1 MIHLL
6 AMLLYRTC
14 GWCLAHAT
22 NDPENCLLRQTVLGP
37 FLLDRGPSSDRHER
51 GASIPTW
58 NFNSRRR
65 GLSKLDRFAGTDGR
79 WDAQLQW
86 PTGAVGMVS
95 PTNLGCRPSEQ
106 TGRPAASRKISLS
119 RGVSAVLDNGR
130 LHKNRLGCN
139 ERSNCSFNYR
149 ALPCPNIEPRTY
161 FKGNTACRFSMTTC
175 RHVAIPY
182 HFRFG
187 CSNRRLL

>member
-1 MIHLL
+1 LL
-6 AMLLYRTC
+6 CFYIALVA
-14 GWCLAHAT
+14 GVFPASAHAT
-22 NDPENCLLRQTVLGP
+22 NDPENGLLRQTVLGP
-37 FLLDRGPSSDRHER
+37 FLLDRGPSSDRRER

-65 GLSKLDRFAGTDGR
+65 GLSKLDRFARTDGR
-79 WDAQLQW
+79 CDAQLQW
-86 PTGAVGMVS
+86 PTEAVGMVS

-106 TGRPAASRKISLS
+106 TSRRSREKSLCLG
-119 RGVSAVLDNGR
+119 GVSAVLDNGR
-130 LHKNRLGCN
+130 LRKNRLGCN

-149 ALPCPNIEPRTY
+149 ALPCLNIEPRTY
-161 FKGNTACRFSMTTC
+161 FKANTACRFSMTTC

>member
-1 MIHLL
+1 MVCFVRPSWGHFCLIVVRAVI
-6 AMLLYRTC
+6 AMREGRRSQPGTST
-14 GWCLAHAT
+14 HAA
-22 NDPENCLLRQTVLGP
+22 G
-37 FLLDRGPSSDRHER
+37 
-51 GASIPTW
+51 
-58 NFNSRRR
+58 
-65 GLSKLDRFAGTDGR
+65 GLSELDRFAGTDGR
-79 WDAQLQW
+79 CDAQLQW
-86 PTGAVGMVS
+86 PTEAVGMVS

>member
-1 MIHLL
+1 MSFRRPPTPRTTRKMVCFVRPSWGHFCLIVVRAVIAMREGRRSQPGTSIH
-6 AMLLYRTC
+6 AAGDYRSWT
-14 GWCLAHAT
+14 GSPA
-22 NDPENCLLRQTVLGP
+22 PMVGGMP
-37 FLLDRGPSSDRHER
+37 
-51 GASIPTW
+51 
-58 NFNSRRR
+58 NFN
-65 GLSKLDRFAGTDGR
+65 G
-79 WDAQLQW
+79 
-86 PTGAVGMVS
+86 TGAVGMVS
-95 PTNLGCRPSEQ
+95 PTNSGCRPSEQ